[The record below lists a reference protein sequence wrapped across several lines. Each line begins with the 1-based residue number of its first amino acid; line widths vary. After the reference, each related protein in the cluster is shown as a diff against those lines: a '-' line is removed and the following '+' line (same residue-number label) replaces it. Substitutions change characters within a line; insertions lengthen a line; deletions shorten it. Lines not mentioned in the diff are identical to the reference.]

1 MNSYNID
8 DIYIGLKE
16 TFTKR
21 ISDSDI
27 ENFYNITNDNN
38 PLHRDR
44 EYAKKNG
51 YKDTVVYGFLTASLL
66 STLAGVFLP
75 GEKSLIHSV
84 EFKCTNPVYINDVL
98 TVIGEVIEKNIEFS
112 FIIVKFVIINRK
124 NEKVLRGKMQVGIRE
139 NDE

>member
-16 TFTKR
+16 EFTKC

-75 GEKSLIHSV
+75 GKKSLIHSV